1 MLSEMICAKLVNRI
15 HNLFWRSE
23 LKIRRLY
30 NIYDFYEERD
40 ERDKKKKRE
49 KSWSSTKLDTTTS
62 ISIIFDFFRSREKIL
77 QGDVPDLPIKNFFF
91 FFGFSD
97 PIELQIKL

>member
-40 ERDKKKKRE
+40 ERDKKKKKKKKGR
-49 KSWSSTKLDTTTS
+49 KAHVKPKK
-62 ISIIFDFFRSREKIL
+62 IIPL
-77 QGDVPDLPIKNFFF
+77 L
-91 FFGFSD
+91 
-97 PIELQIKL
+97 